1 MSRIVDSFKREIGKN
16 TGKAVSNFL
25 FGDSHSTPYRRV
37 NNGSGNYHSTQN
49 EKEEELDDLNE
60 AVLDNADIVL
70 QTKIPN
76 DEDSLVELMSIWGAQ
91 LEITKWRYSTKK
103 GRIHNQF
110 SNALFEKY
118 SQALMLLQHKNPNNL
133 MINYY
138 QEKLDS
144 AKKRKTMSK
153 VFSVFGFVAVLA
165 IVVLVIIL
173 LRVSG
178 VIYDPETFAKWMCI
192 FGLPLIF
199 GLLFLLV

>member
-37 NNGSGNYHSTQN
+37 NNGSGNYHSTQS

-192 FGLPLIF
+192 LGLPLIF